1 MPKRSSQSR
10 ATDSA
15 VARLLAAG
23 PQAEGDVVQGGE
35 VREEQLPLEHQPDPP
50 LADGQGEQVGAA
62 EVRAA
67 LHVDEP
73 GDGVEQRALAGA
85 VGPDDGQDL
94 AGLGGERG
102 VDAVGDPQ
110 VGHEPSSRGRA
121 HGVPSQWSRRATRTP
136 TETSSI
142 TRLRERAASWSA
154 CRVT

>member
-1 MPKRSSQSR
+1 M
-10 ATDSA
+10 
-15 VARLLAAG
+15 
-23 PQAEGDVVQGGE
+23 
-35 VREEQLPLEHQPDPP
+35 REEQLSLEHQPDPA
-50 LADGQGEQVGAA
+50 LADGQGEQVGGA
-62 EVRAA
+62 EVCAA

-94 AGLGGERG
+94 ARLGGERG

-110 VGHEPSSRGRA
+110 VCHELPSRGRA

-142 TRLRERAASWSA
+142 TRLIDRAASWSA
-154 CRVT
+154 WRVT